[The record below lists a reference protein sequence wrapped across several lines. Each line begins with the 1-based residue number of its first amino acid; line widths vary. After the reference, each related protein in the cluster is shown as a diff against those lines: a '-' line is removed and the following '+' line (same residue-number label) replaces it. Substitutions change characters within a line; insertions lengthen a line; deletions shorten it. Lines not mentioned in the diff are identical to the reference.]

1 MQLTAE
7 IDHRAKTE
15 IALREA
21 ESRYRA
27 LFNNSFELI
36 GLLDP
41 EGILLEV
48 NQTALS
54 MINVNSD
61 EVVGKPFWDGPWW
74 THDEAEYAKCKKA
87 VKDAASGGAVRLET
101 IHIAADGQMRYID
114 FTIKPIPGENG
125 MIKFLISEGS
135 DITNK
140 KLAQKEAE
148 ERQRQLIHTD
158 KMASLGLMVSG
169 LAHEINNPNN
179 LIMLNADVMEKM
191 WGELRRL
198 LDNVIMATPQ
208 SQEVA
213 RNVAESAKGL
223 SEVSRNI
230 SGVSDAASDTARGI
244 VQVKTSSDE
253 LAKLSESLKSMIAQ
267 FKV

>member
-1 MQLTAE
+1 
-7 IDHRAKTE
+7 
-15 IALREA
+15 
-21 ESRYRA
+21 
-27 LFNNSFELI
+27 
-36 GLLDP
+36 
-41 EGILLEV
+41 
-48 NQTALS
+48 
-54 MINVNSD
+54 
-61 EVVGKPFWDGPWW
+61 
-74 THDEAEYAKCKKA
+74 
-87 VKDAASGGAVRLET
+87 
-101 IHIAADGQMRYID
+101 
-114 FTIKPIPGENG
+114 
-125 MIKFLISEGS
+125 
-135 DITNK
+135 
-140 KLAQKEAE
+140 
-148 ERQRQLIHTD
+148 
-158 KMASLGLMVSG
+158 MASLGLMVSG